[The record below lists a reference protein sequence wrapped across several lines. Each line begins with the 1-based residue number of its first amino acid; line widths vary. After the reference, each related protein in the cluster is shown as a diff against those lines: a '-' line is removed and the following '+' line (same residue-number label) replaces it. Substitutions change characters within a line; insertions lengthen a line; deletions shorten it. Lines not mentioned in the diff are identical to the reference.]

1 MPRAR
6 RAGLRRFAGVA
17 EDTLVLP
24 AHGQPYRGI
33 HRRIAALR
41 AHHAERLDR
50 IALAL
55 AEGPRHA
62 VGCFP
67 LLFRREIGAANMG
80 LALGEA
86 VAHLHRLAT
95 QGRATRVA
103 GADGVHLF
111 AAA

>member
-1 MPRAR
+1 VP
-6 RAGLRRFAGVA
+6 G
-17 EDTLVLP
+17 DTLVLP

-41 AHHAERLDR
+41 AHHDERLDR
-50 IALAL
+50 IAAAL
-55 AEGPRHA
+55 AQGPRHA

-86 VAHLHRLAT
+86 VAHLHRLVS
-95 QGRATRVA
+95 QGRATRLPA
-103 GADGVHLF
+103 ADGVQLF